1 MKKLCAMIG
10 KYFGIIAIV
19 FLILGF
25 TMPENFKWVLS
36 KVGGISVLTFLLGV
50 VMFGMGTTLSVKD
63 FVLVFKRPR
72 DVFLG
77 AVAQF
82 FIMPFLAFS
91 LATIFQLDPAL
102 TAGVILVG
110 TCPGGTSSNVITFM
124 SKGDVALSVTMTS
137 VSTVLSPILTP
148 AITYLLIG
156 TKIAFDPVGMFLSIV
171 QIVIVPICL
180 GVAVKTFLPKLA
192 AAATDYTPAISSIAI
207 SLIIAGVIGA
217 SKNAIVANFGI
228 ILLVVILHNCL
239 GYALGFAVARLTGLS
254 WKKAVALSIE
264 VGMQNSGLAVGLAKA
279 HFAAMP
285 AATVPGAIFSAWH
298 NISGAML
305 AWLYVNVLNPRF
317 DPELRKEME
326 ALRAPAKEL
335 A

>member
-1 MKKLCAMIG
+1 MIG
-10 KYFGIIAIV
+10 KYFGIIAIL

-25 TMPENFKWVLS
+25 TMPENFKWILS
-36 KVGGISVLTFLLGV
+36 KVGGVSVLTFLLGI

-239 GYALGFAVARLTGLS
+239 GYALGFAVARFTGLS